1 MILKGDS
8 YEKIKETNPS
18 ITEQDYQDFKI
29 KCESDST
36 SDSSQWGK
44 DMRKLNLGTHKLGP
58 GGYQVAQPK
67 WDKEDEERARNGL
80 SPLFSKYK
88 DKQTRNYLRARYR
101 MDPVTKELTT
111 NPEVK
116 QLEILLV
123 RNAPA

>member
-1 MILKGDS
+1 
-8 YEKIKETNPS
+8 
-18 ITEQDYQDFKI
+18 
-29 KCESDST
+29 
-36 SDSSQWGK
+36 
-44 DMRKLNLGTHKLGP
+44 
-58 GGYQVAQPK
+58 VAQPK

-111 NPEVK
+111 NPEVT